1 MNDPRVK
8 INFYKWLI
16 LTVSLFTLILGVE
29 YSYGI
34 LSSFAQMDIT
44 GICYM
49 IWTVGVGSV
58 IWAGIVSCRPDPHM
72 MRLKFLGSLCQVLGL
87 LGTVIGML
95 FGLKLDSLAGL
106 NVEDK
111 VAITDTMVSI
121 ATSISTCLTTT
132 ATGIIFSV
140 MISLYPFLIKDYTKG
155 HNV

>member
-1 MNDPRVK
+1 MNDSRVK

-16 LTVSLFTLILGVE
+16 LTASLVTLILGVE

-34 LSSFAQMDIT
+34 LSSFASMDMT
-44 GICYM
+44 GICYL
-49 IWTVGVGSV
+49 IWMVGIGAAA
-58 IWAGIVSCRPDPHM
+58 WAGVVSCRPNPHM
-72 MRLKFLGSLCQVLGL
+72 MRIKFLGSLCQVLGL

-95 FGLKLDSLAGL
+95 FGLKLNSLAGL

-140 MISLYPFLIKDYTKG
+140 MISLYPFLIKDYSERR
-155 HNV
+155 